1 MLDANIALVEK
12 NLRDT
17 RIIYENGFRE
27 KLDVDKETVRLSNL
41 KTEKQKL
48 LNQISNGYYALK
60 MLMGMPISDELILT
74 DNITEQ
80 DVKDGVL
87 NASGYTYADRK
98 EFQQAEISKKL
109 LEYNVR
115 RFKLSQIPTISLSA
129 LYAKNAQRD
138 KWNFIGKGDWFTVS
152 NVNLNVTIP
161 IFNGFFTRSKI
172 KEAQL
177 EVNKISNQLDALKL
191 WIDNDVEAAKNNY
204 RNALATMDMQQQ
216 NKELAEK
223 VYQQTKK
230 KYEVGTGTQIEIVA
244 AQTEMKS
251 AQTNYISALY
261 DAIIAKVDYLKATGK
276 L

>member
-1 MLDANIALVEK
+1 MNNKLEEIS
-12 NLRDT
+12 
-17 RIIYENGFRE
+17 RE
-27 KLDVDKETVRLSNL
+27 IKKYGIRNNTI
-41 KTEKQKL
+41 
-48 LNQISNGYYALK
+48 ISNP
-60 MLMGMPISDELILT
+60 PISIIRPIK
-74 DNITEQ
+74 N
-80 DVKDGVL
+80 KADGL
-87 NASGYTYADRK
+87 
-98 EFQQAEISKKL
+98 
-109 LEYNVR
+109 
-115 RFKLSQIPTISLSA
+115 
-129 LYAKNAQRD
+129 
-138 KWNFIGKGDWFTVS
+138 
-152 NVNLNVTIP
+152 IP
-161 IFNGFFTRSKI
+161 IDILKQM
-172 KEAQL
+172 EL